1 MPKIRHYDYT
11 VREHLG
17 ILSEISGTDQQI
29 EDVRLL
35 RCLFS
40 TEPKNVMDRT
50 GFFFKGINFD
60 YTPIPSVDLNFPKKI
75 NDIIDERA
83 KEIADTYSHIYVLWS
98 GGVDSTTI
106 LTSIMQHIKTKDQV
120 TVICSQSS
128 IDEYPWFYNKF
139 KEDYRFIVLG
149 FVDFYQA
156 LHDEISDKKNYIA
169 LHGHPADQLFTNQR
183 WFILAGGNKDWR
195 DLVYDDNFNFP
206 RYHNMPNYDK
216 NHPYIK
222 KYGTSRELD
231 KEDKKYFIEKME
243 DHIYNFGIKIP
254 NTYHFFWWL
263 VFCFSYQNKS
273 KRYYSDYRTMF
284 LNIQGFFDTDD
295 FQKWCMR
302 VHLNDELV
310 SVPAYDIVETEF
322 KMKSSGGNAKQYK
335 KDFKEYIYKY
345 TKDEE
350 YRDNKPKRQ
359 GMEVAYD
366 WEKAN
371 IVKNGNGI
379 RLLDNNGDYIL
390 TTTETV
396 SEDLYNVYTPYL
408 NY

>member
-1 MPKIRHYDYT
+1 
-11 VREHLG
+11 
-17 ILSEISGTDQQI
+17 
-29 EDVRLL
+29 
-35 RCLFS
+35 
-40 TEPKNVMDRT
+40 
-50 GFFFKGINFD
+50 
-60 YTPIPSVDLNFPKKI
+60 
-75 NDIIDERA
+75 
-83 KEIADTYSHIYVLWS
+83 
-98 GGVDSTTI
+98 
-106 LTSIMQHIKTKDQV
+106 
-120 TVICSQSS
+120 
-128 IDEYPWFYNKF
+128 
-139 KEDYRFIVLG
+139 
-149 FVDFYQA
+149 
-156 LHDEISDKKNYIA
+156 
-169 LHGHPADQLFTNQR
+169 
-183 WFILAGGNKDWR
+183 
-195 DLVYDDNFNFP
+195 
-206 RYHNMPNYDK
+206 
-216 NHPYIK
+216 
-222 KYGTSRELD
+222 
-231 KEDKKYFIEKME
+231 
-243 DHIYNFGIKIP
+243 
-254 NTYHFFWWL
+254 
-263 VFCFSYQNKS
+263 
-273 KRYYSDYRTMF
+273 
-284 LNIQGFFDTDD
+284 
-295 FQKWCMR
+295 MR